1 MSDEMTQI
9 ANVLDNIGCDVL
21 VQLRGLSDED
31 LNRPL
36 TLPETNTLFALATH
50 LVGAGEFWVLV
61 VAGGRNIPRD
71 RSAEFQASGSL
82 ADLTARYER
91 WIAGLHEVLNAL
103 LPDQMEQRIDL
114 SRYRSTSSG
123 SEEVSVREALLHA
136 VEHSALHLGQIQIT
150 RQMLGYS
157 LARSGIS
164 FRPANGGSES
174 SSRGVRRSP
183 DAENYGAHPEHKAFS

>member
-1 MSDEMTQI
+1 MSDEATQI
-9 ANVLDNIGCDVL
+9 ANVLDHVGHDVL
-21 VQLRGLSDED
+21 AQIKDISRED

-61 VAGGRNIPRD
+61 VAGGRSISRD
-71 RSAEFQASGSL
+71 RSAEFRATGSL

-91 WIAGLHEVLNAL
+91 WIAGVHEVLDAL
-103 LPDQMEQRIDL
+103 APDQMERRVDL
-114 SRYRSTSSG
+114 SRYRSSPSG

-136 VEHSALHLGQIQIT
+136 VEHSALHSGQIQIT

-157 LARSGIS
+157 
-164 FRPANGGSES
+164 P
-174 SSRGVRRSP
+174 
-183 DAENYGAHPEHKAFS
+183 PEVE

>member
-1 MSDEMTQI
+1 MSDEATQI
-9 ANVLDNIGCDVL
+9 AGVLDAIGRDVL
-21 VQLRGLSDED
+21 AQLKGLSHED

-61 VAGGRNIPRD
+61 VAGGRSIPRD
-71 RSAEFQASGSL
+71 RSAEFRASGSV

-91 WIAGLHEVLNAL
+91 WIAGVHEVLNAL
-103 LPDQMEQRIDL
+103 IPDQMEQRVDV
-114 SRYRSTSSG
+114 SRLRSSPSAS

-157 LARSGIS
+157 PPKL
-164 FRPANGGSES
+164 
-174 SSRGVRRSP
+174 
-183 DAENYGAHPEHKAFS
+183 D

>member
-1 MSDEMTQI
+1 MSDEMAQI
-9 ANVLDNIGCDVL
+9 ASVLDNIGRDVL
-21 VQLRGLSDED
+21 AQLRGLSDED

-91 WIAGLHEVLNAL
+91 WIAGLHEVLDAL

-123 SEEVSVREALLHA
+123 SEKVSVREALLHA

-150 RQMLGYS
+150 RQILGYS
-157 LARSGIS
+157 
-164 FRPANGGSES
+164 
-174 SSRGVRRSP
+174 SP
-183 DAENYGAHPEHKAFS
+183 EAE

>member
-1 MSDEMTQI
+1 MSDEATQI
-9 ANVLDNIGCDVL
+9 ANVLDHVGRDVL
-21 VQLRGLSDED
+21 AQIKDISRED

-61 VAGGRNIPRD
+61 VAGGRSIPRD
-71 RSAEFQASGSL
+71 RSAEFRATGSL

-91 WIAGLHEVLNAL
+91 WIAGVHEVLDAL
-103 LPDQMEQRIDL
+103 APDQMERRVDL
-114 SRYRSTSSG
+114 SRYRSSPSG

-136 VEHSALHLGQIQIT
+136 VEHSALHSGQIQIT

-157 LARSGIS
+157 
-164 FRPANGGSES
+164 P
-174 SSRGVRRSP
+174 
-183 DAENYGAHPEHKAFS
+183 PEVE

>member
-1 MSDEMTQI
+1 MSDEATQI
-9 ANVLDNIGCDVL
+9 ANVLDHVGRDVL
-21 VQLRGLSDED
+21 AQIKDISHED

-61 VAGGRNIPRD
+61 VAGGRSIPRD
-71 RSAEFQASGSL
+71 RSAEFRASGSL

-91 WIAGLHEVLNAL
+91 WIAGVHEVLDAL
-103 LPDQMEQRIDL
+103 APDRMEQRVDL
-114 SRYRSTSSG
+114 SRYRSSPSG

-136 VEHSALHLGQIQIT
+136 VEHSALHSGQIQIT

-157 LARSGIS
+157 
-164 FRPANGGSES
+164 P
-174 SSRGVRRSP
+174 
-183 DAENYGAHPEHKAFS
+183 PEVE

>member
-1 MSDEMTQI
+1 MSDEMAQI
-9 ANVLDNIGCDVL
+9 ASVLDNIGRDVL
-21 VQLRGLSDED
+21 AQLRGLSDED

-71 RSAEFQASGSL
+71 RLAEFQASGSL

-91 WIAGLHEVLNAL
+91 WIAGLHEVLDAL

-123 SEEVSVREALLHA
+123 SEKVSVREALLHA

-150 RQMLGYS
+150 RQILGYS
-157 LARSGIS
+157 
-164 FRPANGGSES
+164 
-174 SSRGVRRSP
+174 SP
-183 DAENYGAHPEHKAFS
+183 EAE

>member
-1 MSDEMTQI
+1 MSDEMAQI
-9 ANVLDNIGCDVL
+9 ASVLDNIGRDVL
-21 VQLRGLSDED
+21 AQLRGLSDKD

-91 WIAGLHEVLNAL
+91 WIAGLHEVLDAL

-123 SEEVSVREALLHA
+123 SEKVSVREALLHA

-150 RQMLGYS
+150 RQILGYS
-157 LARSGIS
+157 
-164 FRPANGGSES
+164 
-174 SSRGVRRSP
+174 SP
-183 DAENYGAHPEHKAFS
+183 EAE